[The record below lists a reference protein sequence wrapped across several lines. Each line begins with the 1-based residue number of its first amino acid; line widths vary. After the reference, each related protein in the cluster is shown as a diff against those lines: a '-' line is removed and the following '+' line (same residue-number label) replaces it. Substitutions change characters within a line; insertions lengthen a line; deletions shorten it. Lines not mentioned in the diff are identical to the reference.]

1 MFPYSVPF
9 SCKIS
14 KNILEWILT
23 TKCKS
28 FWAKIGIKKYQIKF
42 NRNFFKI
49 LFIAT
54 FVYLIL
60 WFMLNV
66 SSFLQDFKKIFWVR
80 FRKHEQAFGQ
90 IWIGIPQFGPKSV
103 FFKHTKYSNAHFIS
117 LQHFIIVENVR
128 KTHLALGPKSE

>member
-42 NRNFFKI
+42 NKFFFKI

-60 WFMLNV
+60 LFMLNV
-66 SSFLQDFKKIFWVR
+66 SSFLQDFKKIFWVK

-90 IWIGIPQFGPKSV
+90 IWTGIPQFGPSSK
-103 FFKHTKYSNAHFIS
+103 FFLNILNILMLILFRCSTSS
-117 LQHFIIVENVR
+117 LW
-128 KTHLALGPKSE
+128 KMSEKPI

>member
-60 WFMLNV
+60 LFMLNV
-66 SSFLQDFKKIFWVR
+66 SFLQDFKKIFWVR

-103 FFKHTKYSNAHFIS
+103 FLNTLNILMLILFRCSTSS
-117 LQHFIIVENVR
+117 LW
-128 KTHLALGPKSE
+128 KMSEKPI